1 MAEALRRLREEH
13 RNFARLL
20 KALEHQLAIFDRG
33 ERPDYDVLA
42 AAADYFTGFPDR
54 CHHPKENL
62 IFETLKTK
70 DPAAAASIG
79 DLDLEHE
86 DLARLAH
93 HFQQAVEN
101 VLEEVEVPRDAFDAV
116 LRHFIDHQ
124 RRHMAWEEQH
134 FFPLAL
140 ETLSL
145 EEWKEIDA
153 RATGEDDPLF
163 GAEASKAFESLLRDI
178 QTWEREDEAQER

>member
-93 HFQQAVEN
+93 HF
-101 VLEEVEVPRDAFDAV
+101 
-116 LRHFIDHQ
+116 
-124 RRHMAWEEQH
+124 
-134 FFPLAL
+134 
-140 ETLSL
+140 
-145 EEWKEIDA
+145 
-153 RATGEDDPLF
+153 
-163 GAEASKAFESLLRDI
+163 
-178 QTWEREDEAQER
+178 